1 MITATQKNI
10 VLPPDRINFKNMDK
24 KEFKETHKHLLEW
37 NFGYLLQWHTHL
49 LRIFTYSILDKYSPL
64 TQVTKKK
71 YKTYSKPRLTKGI
84 LASINK
90 NKIYKNFCKAKNPSR
105 RYLLHNEFK
114 TYRKLIGNLTKVSN
128 EKYYKTYFQEN
139 KNNLYKTWKGIKEVI
154 FFKKTNNMQPHSL

>member
-1 MITATQKNI
+1 MATYCNGTHISLGFLLKTA
-10 VLPPDRINFKNMDK
+10 
-24 KEFKETHKHLLEW
+24 
-37 NFGYLLQWHTHL
+37 
-49 LRIFTYSILDKYSPL
+49 YSILDKYSPL
-64 TQVTKKK
+64 TQVTKKM

-128 EKYYKTYFQEN
+128 EKYCKTYFQEN

>member
-1 MITATQKNI
+1 M
-10 VLPPDRINFKNMDK
+10 
-24 KEFKETHKHLLEW
+24 
-37 NFGYLLQWHTHL
+37 
-49 LRIFTYSILDKYSPL
+49 
-64 TQVTKKK
+64 

-90 NKIYKNFCKAKNPSR
+90 NKMYKNFCKAKNPSR

-154 FFKKTNNMQPHSL
+154 FFKKTNNVQPHSL